1 MSIID
6 SIVRVEKMMKSEESL
21 KEKLLNTIE
30 RESTENIMF
39 LFSVCD
45 ISLFTPIHNDEID
58 SMADRNFS
66 NIYILHQILSKG
78 DSTLLEMLIKKEK
91 RFSQKIASFM
101 KKNLI
106 DIDTLAI
113 YAFNKEVF
121 EVFLHNIPNKKL
133 KDVFINL
140 FVNKKTNVVS
150 VTHYNNLSLLIKYV
164 IDKKIVTDEEISIIS
179 RNTLDVDISILDI
192 LFNYL
197 NDKETILFN
206 GLEKIIKKQKEKNFL
221 DSYIPPSQYDMITE
235 KEEISILKT
244 WLEHFS
250 KKDFKNI
257 YNNKD
262 KTSLY
267 DIINNNLTNTPLYN
281 IVLNNSLYFNVAKAK
296 INSNVNITMK
306 SNRI

>member
-1 MSIID
+1 MSLAD
-6 SIVRVEKMMKSEESL
+6 SLIKVEKMTRNKESL
-21 KEKLLNTIE
+21 KEKLLRTIMQ
-30 RESTENIMF
+30 ESTENIAL
-39 LFSVCD
+39 LFTLCD
-45 ISLFTPIHNDEID
+45 ISLFTPIHDDEVD
-58 SMADRNFS
+58 SMTDKNFS
-66 NIYILHQILSKG
+66 NIYIIHKILSKG
-78 DSTLLEMLIKKEK
+78 DCELFKLLIKKEK
-91 RFSQKIASFM
+91 RFKQKLTSFI

-113 YAFNKEVF
+113 YASNKDIF
-121 EVFLHNIPNKKL
+121 EICLHNISSQKL

-140 FVNKKTNVVS
+140 FAKKKTNVIS
-150 VTHYNNLSLLIKYV
+150 GSHYDNLSLLIKYV
-164 IDKKIVTDEEISIIS
+164 INKKIVSNEEINSIFK
-179 RNTLDVDISILDI
+179 NNVGVDISVLDI
-192 LFNYL
+192 FFTHS
-197 NDKETILFN
+197 NDKEIILFN
-206 GLEKIIKKQKEKNFL
+206 GLGKLIKKQKEKNFL

-250 KKDFKNI
+250 KKDFKKI

>member
-206 GLEKIIKKQKEKNFL
+206 GLEKLIKKQKEKNFL